1 MAPPTISNGAKVQ
14 PFSEGETM
22 KRFAVLGL
30 TAFLVLASTA
40 PTARAQ
46 LVMQMGNGWNFSIAG
61 NVNAFYVEQ
70 WSNARAPV
78 ATIDGGLVAQGQGT
92 NANIR
97 TGLLPAA
104 IGFDAKG
111 KEGDVLIDVHFGFY
125 PQIQNGG
132 CGATCVGNTH
142 DQFGAQIDMRQVY
155 LTVSSGWG
163 QILAGREIE
172 LYQRQN
178 ILTDATLFGVGAT
191 GGNLGAGGTTL
202 GRIGFGYVYP
212 NFGAQLTYS
221 TPATSPLQWSI
232 GVFQPDNIGGGAYGF
247 TPLPRLET
255 EVSYTAKLGQSATD
269 KAMLWVNGVWQQAQ
283 DRPTGL
289 DTGAVPVADSTHKVN
304 AVGVG
309 AGIKLDVSRLSI
321 VGSGYYGRG
330 IGTVTL
336 FNGAGLGTS
345 ALDGNPDGAQTR
357 PSYGYIGQVSL
368 KLDPKWTA
376 VASWGESM
384 GGVTNFDRATFADGP
399 LLKYNALGVGSLVYQ
414 ATKSLKWVIEYDY
427 TEAASQDHAKA
438 VANQAAT
445 GFMVFF

>member
-1 MAPPTISNGAKVQ
+1 
-14 PFSEGETM
+14 M

-30 TAFLVLASTA
+30 TAFLVLASSA
-40 PTARAQ
+40 QTARAQ
-46 LVMQMGNGWNFSIAG
+46 LVMQMSNGWNFTFAG

-70 WSNARAPV
+70 WGNSRAGD
-78 ATIDGGLVAQGQGT
+78 ASIAGGLVSQGQGT
-92 NANIR
+92 NANVR
-97 TGLLPAA
+97 TGLLPATVA
-104 IGFDAKG
+104 FDAKG

-132 CGATCVGNTH
+132 CGVGCVGNSH

-155 LTVSSGWG
+155 LTFSGNWG
-163 QILAGREIE
+163 QILAGREID

-178 ILTDATLFGVGAT
+178 ILTDATLFGIGAT

-212 NFGAQLTYS
+212 NFNAQITYS

-232 GVFQPDNIGGGAYGF
+232 GVFQPDNIGGSQVAPARSYGY

-255 EVSYTAKLGQSATD
+255 ELSYTAKLGQNSTD
-269 KAMLWVNGVWQQAQ
+269 KAMLWASATWQQAQ
-283 DRPTGL
+283 DAPTGVDTVTSSA
-289 DTGAVPVADSTHKVN
+289 DTGVTATHKVN
-304 AVGVG
+304 SVGVAG
-309 AGIKLDVSRLSI
+309 GIKLDISRLSV
-321 VGSGYYGRG
+321 VGSGYYGKG

-336 FNGAGLGTS
+336 FNGAGLGAG
-345 ALDGNPDGAQTR
+345 ALDGNPSGSQTR

-368 KLDPKWTA
+368 KIDPKWTA

-384 GGVTNFDRATFADGP
+384 GTGTHFDQIDGANLT

-414 ATKSLKWVIEYDY
+414 ATKSLKWVLEYDY
-427 TEAASQDHAKA
+427 TEAANQSHEKN

>member
-1 MAPPTISNGAKVQ
+1 
-14 PFSEGETM
+14 M

-30 TAFLVLASTA
+30 TALLVFAGTA
-40 PTARAQ
+40 RTARAQ
-46 LVMQMGNGWNFSIAG
+46 LIMQMTNGWNFTFSG

-70 WSNARAPV
+70 WGNARAGN
-78 ATIDGGLVAQGQGT
+78 ASINGGLVSQGEGT

-97 TGLLPAA
+97 TGLLPATVA
-104 IGFDAKG
+104 FDAKG

-125 PQIQNGG
+125 PEIQNGG
-132 CGATCVGNTH
+132 CASATAPGCVGNAH

-163 QILAGREIE
+163 QILAGREID

-191 GGNLGAGGTTL
+191 GGNLGQGGTTL

-212 NFGAQLTYS
+212 NFNAQITYS

-232 GVFQPDNIGGGAYGF
+232 GVFQPDNIGGAQAAPARSYGY
-247 TPLPRLET
+247 TPLPRVET
-255 EVSYTAKLGQSATD
+255 EVSYTAKLGQNSTD
-269 KAMLWVNGVWQQAQ
+269 KAMLWASGTWQQAQ
-283 DRPTGL
+283 DAPTGIDTTSNSAA
-289 DTGAVPVADSTHKVN
+289 DTGVTATHKVN
-304 AVGVG
+304 AVGVAG
-309 AGIKLDVSRLSI
+309 GIKLDISRLSV

-330 IGTVTL
+330 IGTVL
-336 FNGAGLGTS
+336 GFGAD
-345 ALDGNPDGAQTR
+345 ALDGNPSGAQTR

-384 GGVTNFDRATFADGP
+384 ASGTNFDQVSGANLT

-414 ATKSLKWVIEYDY
+414 ATKSLKWVVEYDY
-427 TEAASQDHAKA
+427 TEAANQSHEKN

>member
-1 MAPPTISNGAKVQ
+1 
-14 PFSEGETM
+14 M

-30 TAFLVLASTA
+30 TALLGLASMA
-40 PTARAQ
+40 STARAQ
-46 LVMQMGNGWNFSIAG
+46 LTMQMGNGWNFSIAG

-70 WSNARAPV
+70 WDNARAGGAP
-78 ATIDGGLVAQGQGT
+78 INGGLVVQGQGT

-97 TGLLPAA
+97 TGLLPANIA
-104 IGFDAKG
+104 FDAKG

-132 CGATCVGNTH
+132 CASTAGASCVGNNH

-163 QILAGREIE
+163 QILAGREID

-178 ILTDATLFGVGAT
+178 ILTDATLFGIGAT
-191 GGNLGAGGTTL
+191 GGNLGGGGTTL

-212 NFGAQLTYS
+212 NFNAQITYS

-232 GVFQPDNIGGGAYGF
+232 GVFQPDNIGGAQVAPARSYGY
-247 TPLPRLET
+247 TPLPRIET
-255 EVSYTAKLGQSATD
+255 EITYTAKLGQNSSD
-269 KAMLWVNGVWQQAQ
+269 KAMIWASGTWQQAQ
-283 DRPTGL
+283 DNPTGIDTVSSSA
-289 DTGAVPVADSTHKVN
+289 DTGVAATHKVN
-304 AVGVG
+304 SVGV
-309 AGIKLDVSRLSI
+309 AGGLKLDISRLSL
-321 VGSGYYGRG
+321 VGSGYYGKG

-336 FNGAGLGTS
+336 FNGAGLGAS
-345 ALDGNPDGAQTR
+345 AIDGNPSGSQTR

-368 KLDPKWTA
+368 KLTPQWTA
-376 VASWGESM
+376 VSSWGESM
-384 GGVTNFDRATFADGP
+384 ATGTHFDNVDGANLT

-414 ATKSLKWVIEYDY
+414 ATKSLKWVLEYDY
-427 TEAASQDHAKA
+427 TEAANQSHEKN

>member
-1 MAPPTISNGAKVQ
+1 
-14 PFSEGETM
+14 M

-30 TAFLVLASTA
+30 TALLVLAGTA
-40 PTARAQ
+40 RTARAQ
-46 LVMQMGNGWNFSIAG
+46 LIMQMTNGWNFTFSG

-70 WSNARAPV
+70 WGNAKAGD
-78 ATIDGGLVAQGQGT
+78 ASINGGLVSQAAGT

-97 TGLLPAA
+97 TGLLPATVA
-104 IGFDAKG
+104 FDAKG
-111 KEGDVLIDVHFGFY
+111 KEGDVLLDVHFGFY

-132 CGATCVGNTH
+132 CGAGCVGNAH

-155 LTVSSGWG
+155 LTISSGWG
-163 QILAGREIE
+163 QILAGREID

-191 GGNLGAGGTTL
+191 GGNLGAAGTTL

-212 NFGAQLTYS
+212 NFNAQITYS

-232 GVFQPDNIGGGAYGF
+232 GVFQPDNIGGPQAAPARSYGY
-247 TPLPRLET
+247 TPLPRVET
-255 EVSYTAKLGQSATD
+255 EVTYTAKLGQNSTD
-269 KAMLWVNGVWQQAQ
+269 KAMLWASGTWQQAQ
-283 DRPTGL
+283 DAPTGVDTTSNSAA
-289 DTGAVPVADSTHKVN
+289 DTGVAATHKVN
-304 AVGVG
+304 AVGVAG
-309 AGIKLDVSRLSI
+309 GIKLDISRLSV
-321 VGSGYYGRG
+321 VGSGYYGKG
-330 IGTVTL
+330 IGTVL
-336 FNGAGLGTS
+336 GFGAD
-345 ALDGNPDGAQTR
+345 ALDGNPSGAQTR

-368 KLDPKWTA
+368 KIDPKWTA

-384 GGVTNFDRATFADGP
+384 ATGTNFDEVSGANLT

-414 ATKSLKWVIEYDY
+414 ATKSLKWVVEYDY
-427 TEAASQDHAKA
+427 TEAANQSHEKN